1 MKDFDFLGGDALVDA
16 LLMEV
21 AGLLQ
26 TLLAHGRPG
35 AIDLLGLPLSPAC
48 LAALELRLGQGEISA
63 TLSVSGV
70 SEIRETSFPGVWWT
84 RHADESGRVVAL
96 LIEVAEVPDI
106 LRANR
111 EDMRHGQKRLSE
123 VTNFAHARPQ
133 R

>member
-1 MKDFDFLGGDALVDA
+1 
-16 LLMEV
+16 
-21 AGLLQ
+21 LLQ

-111 EDMRHGQKRLSE
+111 EDMRHGLKRLSE

>member
-1 MKDFDFLGGDALVDA
+1 MACEIISLRLVSSFSA
-16 LLMEV
+16 
-21 AGLLQ
+21 
-26 TLLAHGRPG
+26 
-35 AIDLLGLPLSPAC
+35 
-48 LAALELRLGQGEISA
+48 AALELRLGQGEISA